1 MFQWPRFKTV
11 SWILPG
17 LMVAA
22 CKGLMDV
29 SVMTSTPVI
38 MGVLTCLEESQAV
51 ARSTGENNH
60 GIGWGE
66 TDPSEEDP
74 LCNPFEKDPLYEPF
88 EKDPLCDP
96 FEKDPFCDPSEKDPL
111 CILSLELSFLF
122 RFLGRFAQATPRSR
136 WAFFE

>member
-74 LCNPFEKDPLYEPF
+74 LCDPFEKDPL
-88 EKDPLCDP
+88 
-96 FEKDPFCDPSEKDPL
+96 CDPSEKDPL

>member
-1 MFQWPRFKTV
+1 
-11 SWILPG
+11 
-17 LMVAA
+17 
-22 CKGLMDV
+22 
-29 SVMTSTPVI
+29 MTSTPVI

-74 LCNPFEKDPLYEPF
+74 LCDPFEKDPL
-88 EKDPLCDP
+88 
-96 FEKDPFCDPSEKDPL
+96 CDPSEKDPL